1 MSLQIISNLEKLDAE
16 GVILGCTEIPL
27 LIKQDDC
34 KIAVE
39 IIKGFFIALFYVIV
53 V

>member
-1 MSLQIISNLEKLDAE
+1 MSLQIISNLEKLGAE
-16 GVILGCTEIPL
+16 GVILGCTEI
-27 LIKQDDC
+27 QEDC